1 MYSKLLALG
10 LIIAMVIFASCGGP
24 KERKKMSEL
33 DTPEYH
39 YNQGKK
45 YLERN
50 DLKTASNEF
59 NLAKSLKNDFAPA
72 YEGLALVDIENNKL
86 EDAEKKIKKA
96 LSMDSDW
103 IPANVAKGRWYT
115 AKGEYEDAVDELEDA
130 VDDVNDSDSKMDKKS
145 VKMDAFY
152 YLGVAYKEWGKY
164 IDAQTTFQKIL
175 VIDNTNVKASKAIK
189 ELAEY
194 QAAVA
199 GQSPELKKIAR
210 QKQISRS
217 DVAVL
222 FVTELPLDKI
232 FRKTTVK
239 EQIKFSAPGQKTMG
253 KRDDPSKAADETVA
267 ADVPTNH
274 WAVSF
279 INEALQRGIIEK
291 FPDGNY
297 HPEENVNRAE
307 FARLIEHFMVKA
319 WDDRS
324 LETKFFGQV
333 SPYSDVL
340 NTAPIFNSIMV
351 VTSRNIIPGFD
362 NGTFKPLSPVT
373 GTESLNI
380 IRNLK
385 AQF

>member
-1 MYSKLLALG
+1 
-10 LIIAMVIFASCGGP
+10 
-24 KERKKMSEL
+24 MSVL

-45 YLERN
+45 YLEKN
-50 DLKTASNEF
+50 DLKTATTEF

-72 YEGLALVDIENNKL
+72 YEGLAIVDIENKKL
-86 EDAEKKIKKA
+86 NEAEKKISKS
-96 LSMDSDW
+96 LSIDSDW

-115 AKGEYEDAVDELEDA
+115 AKGEYEDAVDELQDA
-130 VDDVNDSDSKMDKKS
+130 VEDVDDSDSKMDKKA
-145 VKMDAFY
+145 VKMDALY
-152 YLGVAYKEWGKY
+152 HLGVAYKEWGKY
-164 IDAQTTFQKIL
+164 IDAQTTFQKML
-175 VIDNTNVKASKAIK
+175 DIDNTNVKASKAIR

-210 QKQISRS
+210 QKKITRS

-239 EQIKFSAPGQKTMG
+239 EGIKFSAPGQKTMG
-253 KRDDPSKAADETVA
+253 KREDPSQAEEAVA
-267 ADVPTNH
+267 ADVPENH
-274 WAVSF
+274 WAVTF

-297 HPEENVNRAE
+297 YPEKSVNRSE
-307 FARLIEHFMVKA
+307 FALLIQHFMVKA

-324 LETKFFGQV
+324 LETKFFGET

-340 NTAPIFNSIMV
+340 NTSPIFNSIMV

-362 NGTFKPLSPVT
+362 DGTFKPLAPVT
-373 GTESLNI
+373 GTQALNI